1 VNTRRRLAAA
11 ALPLLLLAAC
21 ASPAQNGGTSTT
33 SGTAQTQ
40 VVVFAAASLNTTFDQ
55 LGKTFESQHPGVT
68 VKFSYDGSAALVD
81 QLTAGAPADVF
92 ASADQANMTKATSA
106 GLMSGTPEQFTTNI
120 LTLIVPKG
128 NPAKITG
135 LDSSLDGKKLVI
147 CAANVPCGSAAV
159 KLAGLLGVT
168 LHPVSEE
175 TKVTDVRTKVETGQA
190 DAGIVYVTDA
200 KVSGDKV
207 ETIPIKGA
215 DKATNI
221 YMIGVPKSAPQADLG
236 AQFIEL
242 VKGSEGQQVLKAAGF
257 GQ

>member
-1 VNTRRRLAAA
+1 MNTRRRLLAA

-21 ASPAQNGGTSTT
+21 ASPAQNGGTNSTS
-33 SGTAQTQ
+33 SGQTQ

-92 ASADQANMTKATSA
+92 ASADQANMDKAVSG

-147 CAANVPCGSAAV
+147 CAPNVPCGSAAV

-190 DAGIVYVTDA
+190 DAGVVYVTDA
-200 KVSGDKV
+200 KVSGEKV

-215 DKATNI
+215 EKATNI